1 MSPQTMDV
9 NTVLQLLNSE
19 KEMWE
24 WLTEIHEDMDMLKM
38 TTAKHDSHD
47 AISNE
52 MESLSKRMEGIE
64 EKQEQL
70 QAALSSGMSCITE
83 MSRA

>member
-1 MSPQTMDV
+1 
-9 NTVLQLLNSE
+9 
-19 KEMWE
+19 
-24 WLTEIHEDMDMLKM
+24 MDMLKM

>member
-1 MSPQTMDV
+1 
-9 NTVLQLLNSE
+9 
-19 KEMWE
+19 
-24 WLTEIHEDMDMLKM
+24 MLKM
-38 TTAKHDSHD
+38 MTAKQDSHA
-47 AISNE
+47 AIGNE
-52 MESLSKRMEGIE
+52 MESLSKRIEGIE

>member
-1 MSPQTMDV
+1 
-9 NTVLQLLNSE
+9 
-19 KEMWE
+19 
-24 WLTEIHEDMDMLKM
+24 M
-38 TTAKHDSHD
+38 TTAKQDSQD

-70 QAALSSGMSCITE
+70 QSALSSGMSCITE